1 MANKRLYELWWTAQR
16 KEVSMWFFKKKKQTE
31 QDILIERVKAER
43 LDMQGLFS
51 NINKRGE
58 VEALFKELSKLSHPD
73 KFEKDPEKNEIA
85 QKLFTQIQNKLMEL
99 KTIIEVK
106 LLND

>member
-1 MANKRLYELWWTAQR
+1 
-16 KEVSMWFFKKKKQTE
+16 MWFFKKTKRTE
-31 QDILIERVKAER
+31 QDILIDRIKAER

-58 VEALFKELSKLSHPD
+58 VEALYKELSKLSHPD
-73 KFEKDPEKNEIA
+73 KFEMNPEKKEIA
-85 QKLFTQIQNKLMEL
+85 QKLFIQIQSNRNNYTQLMEL
-99 KTIIEVK
+99 KAIAEVK

>member
-1 MANKRLYELWWTAQR
+1 
-16 KEVSMWFFKKKKQTE
+16 MWFFKKTKRTE
-31 QDILIERVKAER
+31 QDILIDRIKAER

-73 KFEKDPEKNEIA
+73 KFEKDPEKKEIA
-85 QKLFTQIQNKLMEL
+85 KDLFAQILNNKNNFNQLMEL
-99 KTIIEVK
+99 KKEIEVK
-106 LLND
+106 LLNS

>member
-1 MANKRLYELWWTAQR
+1 
-16 KEVSMWFFKKKKQTE
+16 MWFFKKKNRTE
-31 QDILIERVKAER
+31 QDILIDRIKAEQ

-73 KFEKDPEKNEIA
+73 KFEKDSEKREIA
-85 QKLFTQIQNKLMEL
+85 QKLFTQIQNNRNNYTQLMEL
-99 KTIIEVK
+99 KAIVEVK

>member
-1 MANKRLYELWWTAQR
+1 
-16 KEVSMWFFKKKKQTE
+16 MWFFKKKKKTE
-31 QDILIERVKAER
+31 QDILIERIKAEQ

-73 KFEKDPEKNEIA
+73 KFEKDPKKKEIA
-85 QKLFTQIQNKLMEL
+85 QKLFTQIQNNRNNYTQLMEL
-99 KTIIEVK
+99 KTIVEVK

>member
-1 MANKRLYELWWTAQR
+1 
-16 KEVSMWFFKKKKQTE
+16 MWFFKKKQTE
-31 QDILIERVKAER
+31 QDILIERIKAEQ

-73 KFEKDPEKNEIA
+73 KFENNPEKKDIA
-85 QKLFTQIQNKLMEL
+85 QKLFIQIQNNRNNYTQLMEL
-99 KTIIEVK
+99 KTIIKVK

>member
-1 MANKRLYELWWTAQR
+1 
-16 KEVSMWFFKKKKQTE
+16 MWFFRKKKRTE
-31 QDILIERVKAER
+31 QDILIDRIKAER

-58 VEALFKELSKLSHPD
+58 VEALYKELSKLSHPD
-73 KFEKDPEKNEIA
+73 KFEKDPEKKEIA
-85 QKLFTQIQNKLMEL
+85 QKLFTQIQNNRNNYTQLLEL
-99 KTIIEVK
+99 KANVEVK

>member
-1 MANKRLYELWWTAQR
+1 
-16 KEVSMWFFKKKKQTE
+16 MWFFRKKKRTE
-31 QDILIERVKAER
+31 QDILIERIKAEQ

-51 NINKRGE
+51 NINKRGD

-73 KFEKDPEKNEIA
+73 KFEKDPEKKEIA
-85 QKLFTQIQNKLMEL
+85 QKLFTQIQNNRNNYTQLMEL
-99 KTIIEVK
+99 KAFVEVK